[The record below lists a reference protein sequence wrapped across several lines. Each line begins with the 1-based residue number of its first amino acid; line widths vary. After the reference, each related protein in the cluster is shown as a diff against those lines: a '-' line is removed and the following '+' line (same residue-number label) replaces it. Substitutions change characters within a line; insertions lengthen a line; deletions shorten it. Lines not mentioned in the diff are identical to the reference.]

1 MATRKV
7 PVHKKV
13 LIVLLVTFVII
24 NIIFGSI
31 IFYQEVIYEEELKDA
46 LLTVDEVYFLLE
58 ESTDGKIH
66 LSVIA
71 FISNEGE
78 MDCQARI
85 RAFAID
91 ADSNLAMDD
100 AVENVGKVPAGKTV
114 EASLEMELDYNGSF
128 RIELMVFKD
137 DMITVKG
144 YGTVNLAYHGFGG
157 SDYYNTETDPTEEG
171 EEKASAPF
179 PAVGTVAVISVLAAL
194 IIGYRKRRRWSS

>member
-1 MATRKV
+1 MATKKV
-7 PVHKKV
+7 PFHKKV

-31 IFYQEVIYEEELKDA
+31 LFYQEVIYEEELKDA
-46 LLTVDEVYFLLE
+46 VLTVDEVYFLLE
-58 ESTDGKIH
+58 ESTDGKIL

-78 MDCQARI
+78 KDCQARI

-100 AVENVGKVPAGKTV
+100 AEENVGKVPAGKTV
-114 EASLEMELDYNGSF
+114 ETSLEMELDYNGSF

-144 YGTVNLAYHGFGG
+144 YGTVNLAYQGFGG
-157 SDYYNTETDPTEEG
+157 SDYYNTETDPTMEG
-171 EEKASAPF
+171 VEKSSTPF

-194 IIGYRKRRRWSS
+194 FIGYRKRRRWSS